1 MGTILALVVT
11 DSGGLQEEAPSFGI
25 PVLVTREVTERP
37 EGVAAGFLRV
47 VGHDHTRLGSE
58 IADALDNASWRQR
71 LAKTPN
77 PYGDGN
83 AANRIVADML
93 RLVCD

>member
-1 MGTILALVVT
+1 MRADMRHQTR
-11 DSGGLQEEAPSFGI
+11 APGAAMI
-25 PVLVTREVTERP
+25 PQGPDMSP
-37 EGVAAGFLRV
+37 EGVAAGFLRI